1 MKKPHRKQEF
11 AAPCDG
17 VGGNISGAETD
28 APATRRCR
36 RLRPPLRAR
45 LAAFGGEERGV
56 AALEFAMLL
65 PLMIALLLGCAELS
79 QAIAIDRKLSITTRV
94 ISDLVAQVQEVKDSD
109 MSNIL
114 AAASAVAAP
123 YPTANLSLKISSVKI
138 DGNKR
143 ATIAW
148 SEGLNTTPH
157 VKGDVVTVPSGLLIA
172 NTSVIWAEATY
183 NYTPMIGY
191 VITGTLPLHDQ
202 IYMRPRLSDCVLR
215 PPNVTQC
222 T

>member
-1 MKKPHRKQEF
+1 MQTTWRQQEC
-11 AAPCDG
+11 AAPR
-17 VGGNISGAETD
+17 GGSGGARGTD
-28 APATRRCR
+28 KAAPVAVRPRRWA
-36 RLRPPLRAR
+36 RLPLRAR

-65 PLMIALLLGCAELS
+65 PLMIALMLGCAELS

-94 ISDLVAQVQEVKDSD
+94 ISDLVAQVTSVPDDE

-123 YPTANLSLKISSVKI
+123 YPTANLKLKISSVKI
-138 DGNKR
+138 DGNLK

-148 SEGLNTTPH
+148 SEGLNATPRA
-157 VKGDVVTVPSGLLIA
+157 KGDTVTVPTGLLIA
-172 NTSVIWAEATY
+172 NTSLIWAEATY

-191 VITGTLPLHDQ
+191 MLTGTLPLSEQ
-202 IYMRPRLSDCVLR
+202 IYMRPRQSDCVLR
-215 PPNVTQC
+215 PPMKSC
-222 T
+222 A